1 MPDKE
6 SQDASQEQGIF
17 KVGDQTLLLA
27 GTSGLSQHPQQTAEA
42 QPTRH
47 DLMVAGQAMV
57 TTGTS
62 GPSNLPLHT
71 AIGQPLLHSSASA
84 PQASSVSQSVTET
97 GSGQLVGQP
106 TRTF

>member
-6 SQDASQEQGIF
+6 SQDASQDQGVF
-17 KVGDQTLLLA
+17 KVADQSLLLA
-27 GTSGLSQHPQQTAEA
+27 GTSGLSEHPQQAAEG

-57 TTGTS
+57 ITGTS
-62 GPSNLPLHT
+62 GPSSLPQYT
-71 AIGQPLLHSSASA
+71 AIGQPVLHSLASA
-84 PQASSVSQSVTET
+84 PQASSVSQAVKET